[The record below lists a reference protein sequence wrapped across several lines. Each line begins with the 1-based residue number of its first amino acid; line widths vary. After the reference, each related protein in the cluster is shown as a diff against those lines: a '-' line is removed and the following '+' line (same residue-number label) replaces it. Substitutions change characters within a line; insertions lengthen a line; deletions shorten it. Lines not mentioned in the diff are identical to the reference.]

1 MENKLLA
8 LVQARMGSKRCP
20 GKSLSKIQNYTVV
33 ELVLRRLRK
42 SKQIREIILVT
53 SNKQKD
59 KKLGN
64 YVRKKGFKVFYGS
77 ENDLI
82 SRYIKALDLY
92 SDKKDKYFFKVA
104 ADNPFICWNEV
115 DRLIK
120 KGKKLNTYFCSYI
133 NTDYPDRNNDFA
145 GELISV
151 SGLRKVNLATKN
163 NFDREHVY
171 PYFFRNSKKLKVKRI
186 EVSKKLKT
194 PIKFDLDYKEDL
206 KFFRKIGR
214 LTKKK
219 IINLP
224 SVEIIKLGN
233 KIKNV

>member
-33 ELVLRRLRK
+33 ELVLKRLRK

-64 YVRKKGFKVFYGS
+64 YVKMKGFNVFYGS

-151 SGLRKVNLATKN
+151 SGLRKVDKATKN
-163 NFDREHVY
+163 HFDREHVY
-171 PYFFRNSKKLKVKRI
+171 PYFFKNSKKLKVQRI

-214 LTKKK
+214 STKKK

>member
-20 GKSLSKIQNYTVV
+20 GKSLSKIQNYSVV
-33 ELVLRRLRK
+33 ELVLKRLKK
-42 SKQIREIILVT
+42 SKLIREIILVT

-59 KKLGN
+59 RKLGN
-64 YVRKKGFKVFYGS
+64 YVRMRGFKVFYGS

-82 SRYIKALDLY
+82 SRYIKALNLY
-92 SDKKDKYFFKVA
+92 SNKKDKYFFKVA

-120 KGKKLNTYFCSYI
+120 KGTKLNTYFCSYI

-151 SGLRKVNLATKN
+151 SGLRKVDKATN
-163 NFDREHVY
+163 NKFDREHVY
-171 PYFFRNSKKLKVKRI
+171 PYFFKNSKKLKVQRI

-214 LTKKK
+214 STKKK
-219 IINLP
+219 IIDLP

-233 KIKNV
+233 KIKHV